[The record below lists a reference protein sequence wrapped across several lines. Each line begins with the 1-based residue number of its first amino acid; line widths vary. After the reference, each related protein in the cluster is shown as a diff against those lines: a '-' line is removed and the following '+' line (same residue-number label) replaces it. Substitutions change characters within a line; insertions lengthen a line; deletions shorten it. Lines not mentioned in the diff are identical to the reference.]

1 MVDPIANGA
10 DIEIPVLTVT
20 KADQIALVTAG
31 RHRAALAKL
40 VDLPAT
46 S

>member
-1 MVDPIANGA
+1 MVDPTNGA
-10 DIEIPVLTVT
+10 DIEIPLLTVA
-20 KADQIALVTAG
+20 KADQIALVTPA
-31 RHRAALAKL
+31 RHRAGLAKL